1 MIYHYHLFSQKVVS
15 VMCWLELDAS
25 IISVEIGRSWVAAN
39 SVEII
44 IAQKFFRTI
53 LASICSRCKTHFP

>member
-1 MIYHYHLFSQKVVS
+1 MIYQLLYQKVVS

-44 IAQKFFRTI
+44 
-53 LASICSRCKTHFP
+53 SR